1 MQIYIASSLT
11 STRVSSVNKE
21 WKAFIEY
28 FAQFQPLLVIS
39 SYTFWWNH
47 WPHWICWSAWIGE
60 IFLDFR
66 VSPSYEISMQKSIN
80 EDNYIRQT
88 WSTYQSF
95 QKVLQFVTIKKM
107 QSNKL
112 YKKSNFHH
120 NCFLSSYLVWPKNI
134 LDLEEL
140 SWNPFDTW
148 RQYQVKARQFSCYIS
163 VDQSQINLKT
173 NEFQRK
179 KEQSSTKEG
188 VHDNKCIRKY

>member
-28 FAQFQPLLVIS
+28 FAQFQSLLVIS

-47 WPHWICWSAWIGE
+47 WPHWICWLAWIGQ

-112 YKKSNFHH
+112 YKKWNFHH
-120 NCFLSSYLVWPKNI
+120 NCFLPSSLG
-134 LDLEEL
+134 L
-140 SWNPFDTW
+140 T
-148 RQYQVKARQFSCYIS
+148 
-163 VDQSQINLKT
+163 
-173 NEFQRK
+173 
-179 KEQSSTKEG
+179 
-188 VHDNKCIRKY
+188 